1 MPSPTKNCKTKH
13 KIKCEFFL
21 PDCQTQKKKK
31 KREIIFPHSFLLFP
45 YHCCL
50 VDEIIKIGVKF
61 NTNTNFCYFGIIGA
75 EITRGGVKKKKKKKK
90 KKAQTNERVVKGVC
104 SCTSGSTHEPHSI
117 KNKKK

>member
-21 PDCQTQKKKK
+21 PDCQNKKK
-31 KREIIFPHSFLLFP
+31 KRKGKLYFHTHFCYFHTI
-45 YHCCL
+45 

-75 EITRGGVKKKKKKKK
+75 EITRGGVKKKKKSP
-90 KKAQTNERVVKGVC
+90 N
-104 SCTSGSTHEPHSI
+104 
-117 KNKKK
+117 